1 MKKIIALCAI
11 ALMGFSASAATAA
24 WYAEDIYEY
33 GGTGNLATD
42 YLLYFF
48 DADVV
53 STASATTSLAAGD
66 FSFLTKG
73 YVSDYMEDGEGAV
86 NAGTYGNSV
95 DVTGYFV
102 VFNSDSTETA
112 TYAYVSATDVA
123 TTGGAGQAA
132 AFDLLGTSSAIADN
146 WTAVP
151 EPTSGLLLVV
161 GGALLALRRRRLA

>member
-1 MKKIIALCAI
+1 MKKLITICAVALFGVA
-11 ALMGFSASAATAA
+11 ANAATVA

-53 STASATTSLAAGD
+53 STAAATAALAAGD
-66 FSFLTKG
+66 FSFLANG
-73 YVSDYMEDGEGAV
+73 YKADYMEDGEGAV
-86 NAGTYGNSV
+86 NGGTYGNSV

-102 VFNSDSTETA
+102 VFNSDATDTA

-132 AFDLLGTSSAIADN
+132 AFDIMGSSSATAGN

-151 EPTSGLLLVV
+151 EPTSGLLMLL
-161 GGALLALRRRRLA
+161 GMAGLALKRKRA